1 MNYKENVLNWKKGT
15 LGASGM
21 LVLVILIGLMLRTP
35 ITTLPLMLGDLA
47 NKLEVSKSSLGILT
61 TLPLIMFMLF
71 SSVASTIL
79 KKWGFK
85 KSLLGT
91 LAILLVG
98 SLLRLIVTM
107 PTMIIG
113 TSLIGMGI
121 AYLNVYMPSFV
132 TAYFPSN
139 IGLYTSVYTFSMMF
153 GVALFNVITAPIM
166 VLTGW
171 WSMLIVLAITPLLA
185 LIIWLFLMPHLS
197 EEIHEPQVEVKKE
210 AMSNDQIWVNK
221 KAWAFLIMFGS
232 QSILNYTFTAWMPSL
247 MAYHQVGSGVI
258 GIIMAAFS
266 LIGLPITVLLPQ
278 LLVKWGRLGKLFLVG
293 SAGVTGLIASGMLF
307 FQNTSS
313 TIFWMIESLLLGY
326 AIGLF
331 FMFVVTMF
339 AIKTSNPYR
348 TAQLSGMAQAG
359 GYFIAALGP
368 VTYGWAFGL
377 NPTGNLQNV
386 AFVVAITLA
395 TIMGVIIVKT
405 KKI

>member
-91 LAILLVG
+91 LAVLLVG

-132 TAYFPSN
+132 TAYFPNN

-197 EEIHEPQVEVKKE
+197 
-210 AMSNDQIWVNK
+210 D
-221 KAWAFLIMFGS
+221 
-232 QSILNYTFTAWMPSL
+232 
-247 MAYHQVGSGVI
+247 
-258 GIIMAAFS
+258 
-266 LIGLPITVLLPQ
+266 
-278 LLVKWGRLGKLFLVG
+278 R
-293 SAGVTGLIASGMLF
+293 
-307 FQNTSS
+307 
-313 TIFWMIESLLLGY
+313 
-326 AIGLF
+326 
-331 FMFVVTMF
+331 
-339 AIKTSNPYR
+339 NP
-348 TAQLSGMAQAG
+348 
-359 GYFIAALGP
+359 
-368 VTYGWAFGL
+368 
-377 NPTGNLQNV
+377 
-386 AFVVAITLA
+386 
-395 TIMGVIIVKT
+395 
-405 KKI
+405 

>member
-1 MNYKENVLNWKKGT
+1 MHYKEDVLYFEQGT
-15 LGASGM
+15 LVASGM

-91 LAILLVG
+91 LAVLLVG

-132 TAYFPSN
+132 TAYFPNN

-171 WSMLIVLAITPLLA
+171 WSMLIV
-185 LIIWLFLMPHLS
+185 
-197 EEIHEPQVEVKKE
+197 
-210 AMSNDQIWVNK
+210 
-221 KAWAFLIMFGS
+221 
-232 QSILNYTFTAWMPSL
+232 
-247 MAYHQVGSGVI
+247 
-258 GIIMAAFS
+258 
-266 LIGLPITVLLPQ
+266 
-278 LLVKWGRLGKLFLVG
+278 
-293 SAGVTGLIASGMLF
+293 
-307 FQNTSS
+307 
-313 TIFWMIESLLLGY
+313 
-326 AIGLF
+326 
-331 FMFVVTMF
+331 
-339 AIKTSNPYR
+339 
-348 TAQLSGMAQAG
+348 
-359 GYFIAALGP
+359 
-368 VTYGWAFGL
+368 
-377 NPTGNLQNV
+377 
-386 AFVVAITLA
+386 
-395 TIMGVIIVKT
+395 
-405 KKI
+405 

>member
-1 MNYKENVLNWKKGT
+1 
-15 LGASGM
+15 M

-132 TAYFPSN
+132 TAYFSSN
-139 IGLYTSVYTFSMMF
+139 IGLYTSVYT
-153 GVALFNVITAPIM
+153 
-166 VLTGW
+166 
-171 WSMLIVLAITPLLA
+171 
-185 LIIWLFLMPHLS
+185 FLMPHLS

-247 MAYHQVGSGVI
+247 MGYHQVGSGVI

-293 SAGVTGLIASGMLF
+293 SAGVAGLIASGMLF